1 MYVVEIGQW
10 ECSDDENKESDFR
23 HQCLLLFLYNVYLN
37 FSLEKNSLETFIG
50 PRDEQSVLR
59 MALAQIKFKAK
70 LSSEELDL
78 LWIGICRQRLFCF
91 QTNYCEL
98 VQTVE
103 DILTTCNVID
113 RLHLLK
119 AVKTEYETNAPLME
133 TLHATEYLVVTSQ
146 LSWFESLVVSLL
158 IEIGVPHLRF
168 VNTPEFKPFHSLQ
181 LCSTPPERYTEAEPL
196 SRALLAYLAVG
207 VNIRNTIDL
216 ALIINKPFRG
226 FSKSFFAI
234 LRHVAENSSILPG
247 QLVLSYPACM
257 TESAATSTLS
267 EQNAKLLRP
276 SSPNL
281 THLANTIRSCQDAL
295 SGYLSDD
302 STLAA
307 SSEFGRTP
315 IRPAWPLETVKEAKG
330 RLCRELEVLMSSPLV
345 SGMEP
350 FLTST
355 PNRPTH
361 AGGSIQG
368 RTAFRLARLFLL
380 FEAAGQVAA
389 TRLSPSC
396 YTPKTPLGQRT
407 FSAFFQSPSSAETT
421 PPAATATDTLKAEE
435 DNIAYRAIKLVF
447 GRDDLVRHY
456 HRNIRLTCGFVPQQP
471 KRVLHARYQSNLEWA
486 VINSESS
493 SPPVSRRQNPKF
505 IGSDLKQERSVT
517 YRPRLPLSA
526 SVKKPRRLFGDDCD
540 EEGESNPS
548 AHSAE
553 DPEVKEVNPR
563 ASKSQQARSF
573 NQTRLK
579 SLHKAPPT
587 NQPTILGFLKRK
599 P

>member
-307 SSEFGRTP
+307 SSEFGRMSTQSAASAVCACFTAAVKAFSLS
-315 IRPAWPLETVKEAKG
+315 RSQGLPLDPPG
-330 RLCRELEVLMSSPLV
+330 PL
-345 SGMEP
+345 
-350 FLTST
+350 
-355 PNRPTH
+355 
-361 AGGSIQG
+361 
-368 RTAFRLARLFLL
+368 
-380 FEAAGQVAA
+380 
-389 TRLSPSC
+389 RLSKKLREGC
-396 YTPKTPLGQRT
+396 AGNWRCLC
-407 FSAFFQSPSSAETT
+407 
-421 PPAATATDTLKAEE
+421 PPHWCP
-435 DNIAYRAIKLVF
+435 VW
-447 GRDDLVRHY
+447 
-456 HRNIRLTCGFVPQQP
+456 
-471 KRVLHARYQSNLEWA
+471 NL
-486 VINSESS
+486 
-493 SPPVSRRQNPKF
+493 F
-505 IGSDLKQERSVT
+505 
-517 YRPRLPLSA
+517 
-526 SVKKPRRLFGDDCD
+526 
-540 EEGESNPS
+540 
-548 AHSAE
+548 
-553 DPEVKEVNPR
+553 
-563 ASKSQQARSF
+563 
-573 NQTRLK
+573 
-579 SLHKAPPT
+579 
-587 NQPTILGFLKRK
+587 
-599 P
+599 